1 MPWKADTEAYLC
13 FYSSCP
19 TLVFYR
25 LEKVFYS
32 LEAVLLFLHECGIKL
47 IPSRHQIPAGS
58 YEIAWLIQIDL
69 AKFIRESTD
78 HEADILVKVVKHR

>member
-25 LEKVFYS
+25 SEKVFYAFIHKS
-32 LEAVLLFLHECGIKL
+32 RIKL
-47 IPSRHQIPAGS
+47 IANPS
-58 YEIAWLIQIDL
+58 D
-69 AKFIRESTD
+69 
-78 HEADILVKVVKHR
+78 

>member
-25 LEKVFYS
+25 LEKVFYT
-32 LEAVLLFLHECGIKL
+32 LEAVLLFLHESGIKL

-69 AKFIRESTD
+69 RESTD
-78 HEADILVKVVKHR
+78 HEADILVKVLKHNSL

>member
-25 LEKVFYS
+25 SEKVLNTS
-32 LEAVLLFLHECGIKL
+32 EAVLLFLHESRIKL
-47 IPSRHQIPAGS
+47 ISNQF
-58 YEIAWLIQIDL
+58 D
-69 AKFIRESTD
+69 
-78 HEADILVKVVKHR
+78 

>member
-25 LEKVFYS
+25 LEKVSYTS
-32 LEAVLLFLHECGIKL
+32 EAVLLFFHESRIEL
-47 IPSRHQIPAGS
+47 ISNQF
-58 YEIAWLIQIDL
+58 D
-69 AKFIRESTD
+69 
-78 HEADILVKVVKHR
+78 